1 MEKIM
6 TKDKIQ
12 NANNLFSSVVCVYK
26 LSVNSRV
33 KQNSFL
39 SKIPNNTDTSNS
51 IDRQIFIIQ

>member
-1 MEKIM
+1 M